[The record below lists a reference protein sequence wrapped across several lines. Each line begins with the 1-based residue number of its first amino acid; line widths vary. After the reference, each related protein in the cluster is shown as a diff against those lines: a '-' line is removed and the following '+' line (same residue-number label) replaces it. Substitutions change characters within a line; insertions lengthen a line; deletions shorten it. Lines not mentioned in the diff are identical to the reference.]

1 MCEHLVLTSR
11 LLWAHHC
18 LRRTL
23 AMRYH
28 RVCPFYVISSAPSQ
42 LCCSNESVKV
52 NQPELL
58 SESNSKPYLDQEPVL
73 GRVQFLSRKPAVCRS
88 PLL

>member
-1 MCEHLVLTSR
+1 MCEHPVLTNR

-28 RVCPFYVISSAPSQ
+28 KVCPFYVISSAPSQ

-58 SESNSKPYLDQEPVL
+58 SESNSKPNLGQEPPVGL
-73 GRVQFLSRKPAVCRS
+73 VQFLSQSPVVC
-88 PLL
+88 